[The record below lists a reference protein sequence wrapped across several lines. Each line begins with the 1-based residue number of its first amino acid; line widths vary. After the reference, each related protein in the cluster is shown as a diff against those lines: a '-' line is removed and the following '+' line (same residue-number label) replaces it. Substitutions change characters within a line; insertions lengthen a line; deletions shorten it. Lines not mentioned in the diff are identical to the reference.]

1 MFVTNGDT
9 LESCS
14 AGTAGC
20 ALTQVTNINTEK
32 YPTAATRRRLATLTD
47 KFEWSIL
54 AEFSPQK
61 NEQQRSND
69 TICEKL
75 IPQNNSLLGFS
86 RNPWRPLVFGA
97 ASPSL
102 NM

>member
-14 AGTAGC
+14 AGMADC
-20 ALTQVTNINTEK
+20 ALAQVTNSKAEK
-32 YPTAATRRRLATLTD
+32 NPTAATRRRLAALTD
-47 KFEWSIL
+47 KFERSMI

-69 TICEKL
+69 IICKKL

-86 RNPWRPLVFGA
+86 RNL
-97 ASPSL
+97 
-102 NM
+102 